1 MMMIMYSMMISLAVL
16 FLWLKHPLSMGF
28 ILILQ
33 TMTIS
38 VISGL
43 MLNNFFFSYIIMI
56 IMLSGALV
64 LFIYMASVAS
74 NEKFK
79 TPVFMMITF
88 IITLTGS
95 ALIMNKLIETY
106 EVPLNSN
113 MNHYMISLTKLFN
126 TMSAYLTITMIFYLL
141 MTMIIVSFIAMSK
154 EGPLRMKNYE
164 QTNT

>member
-1 MMMIMYSMMISLAVL
+1 MMTIMYSTMISLAIL

-38 VISGL
+38 IISGL

-79 TPVFMMITF
+79 TPVFMTITF
-88 IITLTGS
+88 IIVFTS
-95 ALIMNKLIETY
+95 SVLIMNKLIETY

-113 MNHYMISLTKLFN
+113 MNYYMISLTKLFN
-126 TMSAYLTITMIFYLL
+126 TMSAYLTIIMIFYLL
-141 MTMIIVSFIAMSK
+141 LTMIIVSFIASSK
-154 EGPLRMKNYE
+154 EGPLRTKNYE
-164 QTNT
+164 